1 MHKDT
6 IQYGQESDTSK
17 LKSFKT
23 DDIPPLLRMCIIA
36 INYIQTKV
44 LSPQLYKQI
53 LPSET
58 IKHQPYKQITTVYMA
73 GI

>member
-6 IQYGQESDTSK
+6 IQYGQEPDTSK

-44 LSPQLYKQI
+44 LFSSIIQ
-53 LPSET
+53 T
-58 IKHQPYKQITTVYMA
+58 NFAV
-73 GI
+73 